1 MTLEEARKRLKDK
14 TDDWELVSFTKVTE
28 PCVVQHKCGT
38 CKHYIG
44 CGDWN
49 LCCDI
54 PHPTPKE
61 KEMGMTFIFGHLCY
75 EDTGACDMYEPK
87 GEILC

>member
-1 MTLEEARKRLKDK
+1 MD
-14 TDDWELVSFTKVTE
+14 
-28 PCVVQHKCGT
+28 KCGT

-54 PHPTPKE
+54 PHPTLKE
-61 KEMGMTFIFGHLCY
+61 KEMGMTFLFGHLCY
-75 EDTGACDMYEPK
+75 EDTDACDMYEPK
-87 GEILC
+87 GANYVNENCPS